1 LLIGGEGALGTGF
14 GVDLGVCDGFFV
26 KKLEM
31 VGCVAF
37 CDEFGC
43 VD

>member
-1 LLIGGEGALGTGF
+1 MGGGAGAFGAGLGA
-14 GVDLGVCDGFFV
+14 DSGVCDGFFV

-37 CDEFGC
+37 CDDFGC
-43 VD
+43 DD